1 MPLYDND
8 PSGEQRRIWSEEQ
21 LELRKKHELNDRLSF
36 DISLKGLKY
45 IGGAD
50 LSFPLNDHENAVAC
64 LIVMTMPDL
73 QVVYKRFLE
82 TKLYLPYISGFLA
95 FREVNPLLTLLDQL
109 KSEQPDLYPQIL
121 LIDGNGL
128 LHPRQFGIACHL
140 GVLSDTP
147 TIGVAKNF
155 LMIPDELESIT
166 EMKNK
171 WHATLQTKGDRLD
184 LVGKKNDV
192 LYGTALRTSS
202 KNPLLISQ
210 GHRVSLDLAVQV
222 VLATCP
228 KYRIPEPIRMADLES
243 RAYIRNKKH
252 IQSSKTID

>member
-1 MPLYDND
+1 M
-8 PSGEQRRIWSEEQ
+8 
-21 LELRKKHELNDRLSF
+21 
-36 DISLKGLKY
+36 
-45 IGGAD
+45 
-50 LSFPLNDHENAVAC
+50 
-64 LIVMTMPDL
+64 
-73 QVVYKRFLE
+73 E

-121 LIDGNGL
+121 LIDGKSIIDIIIIFIDLLIQGNGL

-171 WHATLQTKGDRLD
+171 WHATLQAKGDRLD

-252 IQSSKTID
+252 LQSSKTID